1 MYDVAGLAVAAGCFA
16 FAFFLIWAL
25 AKI

>member
-1 MYDVAGLAVAAGCFA
+1 MYDLAGLSIAAGCFA
-16 FAFFLIWAL
+16 FAFFLIWVL

>member
-1 MYDVAGLAVAAGCFA
+1 MYDLAGLAVAAGCFA